1 MAHVFQ
7 WEDGEKLEMKDVD
20 EPRGWRILI
29 DPRNTRSA
37 HLSMG
42 NQDIP
47 PGVGIPVHV
56 HDREEEILF
65 FHEGSGELEVDGE
78 KFPITPGMSVFFPLN
93 VPHGLRNT
101 GKVPLKLLWIFSP
114 PGYENIFR
122 EMAGSE
128 MDHGEIEKH
137 IGPR

>member
-1 MAHVFQ
+1 
-7 WEDGEKLEMKDVD
+7 
-20 EPRGWRILI
+20 
-29 DPRNTRSA
+29 
-37 HLSMG
+37 
-42 NQDIP
+42 
-47 PGVGIPVHV
+47 VGIPVHV
-56 HDREEEILF
+56 HEREEEILF

-78 KFPITPGMSVFFPLN
+78 KFPITPGMSVFLPLN
-93 VPHGLRNT
+93 IPHGLRNT
-101 GKVPLKLLWIFSP
+101 GKGPLKLLWIFSP